1 LHPLGIGMQKTS
13 QNKKEWKRHKEVTVP
28 WATYDD
34 HRDNEYK
41 HVLDLRELFVEMDKS
56 VQRRE
61 FCLSTLTVLLLLK
74 IMFGISYRGIASA
87 TKNLGIYKV
96 LGMKRAPSYKTIQ
109 RTIQYLQVGF
119 LSQINRWLTPST
131 IELAGIDSSGMKT
144 QRKGAWVQIRF
155 KRPVQK
161 QDFRK
166 IHIFVDLE
174 SKKILSCIIT
184 KGSSYDSPQL
194 KRILKQCNWLQIEI
208 ILGDGGYDSKECF
221 NEITKYGALPGIPVR
236 KNATTR
242 SRGSPSRRKA
252 VLEQQRDIERW
263 KEKVRYTMRCIVE
276 AIFSGTKRRFGEYLF
291 SIKEKHRCV
300 EIWLRTILW
309 NILIYPR

>member
-1 LHPLGIGMQKTS
+1 MQKTNS
-13 QNKKEWKRHKEVTVP
+13 KNIEWMRYKKISVP
-28 WATYDD
+28 WAYYDA
-34 HRDNEYK
+34 HRGNEYK
-41 HVLDLRELFVEMDKS
+41 HIVDLQRVFIDLDKP

-61 FCLSTLTVLLLLK
+61 FCLSELTVLLLLK
-74 IMFGISYRGIASA
+74 IMFGISFRGIASA

-119 LSQINRWLTPST
+119 LSQVNRCLTPSK
-131 IELAGIDSSGMKT
+131 IQLAGIDSSGIKT
-144 QRKGAWVQIRF
+144 QQKGAWVQIRF
-155 KRPVQK
+155 QKPVQR
-161 QDFRK
+161 QDFKK
-166 IHIFVDLE
+166 IHIFVDLG

-194 KRILKQCNWLQIEI
+194 KRILQQCNWLEVGI

-221 NEITKYGALPGIPVR
+221 NEIIKKGAIPGIPVR
-236 KNATTR
+236 KNASTL

-252 VLEQQRDIERW
+252 VLEQRKDIKGW

-276 AIFSGTKRRFGEYLF
+276 AIFSGAKRRFGEYLF
-291 SIKEKHRCV
+291 SKKEKYRCV
-300 EIWLRTILW
+300 EMWLRTILW
-309 NILIYPR
+309 NVLIYPR

>member
-1 LHPLGIGMQKTS
+1 MQKTNS
-13 QNKKEWKRHKEVTVP
+13 KHREWMRYKEVSVP
-28 WATYDD
+28 WAQYDA
-34 HRDNEYK
+34 HRSNEYK
-41 HVLDLRELFVEMDKS
+41 HVVDLQGVFIELDKP

-61 FCLSTLTVLLLLK
+61 FCLSELTVLLLLK

-87 TKNLGIYKV
+87 TKNLGIYKL

-109 RTIQYLQVGF
+109 RTVQYLHVGF
-119 LSQINRWLTPST
+119 LSRVNRCLTPSK
-131 IELAGIDSSGMKT
+131 IQLAGIDSSGMKT

-155 KRPVQK
+155 QKPVQK
-161 QDFRK
+161 QDFKK

-194 KRILKQCNWLQIEI
+194 KHILQQCNWLKVDI

-221 NEITKYGALPGIPVR
+221 NEITKQGAIPGIPVR
-236 KNATTR
+236 KNASTF
-242 SRGSPSRRKA
+242 SRGSSSRRKA
-252 VLEQQRDIERW
+252 VLEQRKDIKRW

-291 SIKEKHRCV
+291 STREKHRCV
-300 EIWLRTILW
+300 EMWLRTILW
-309 NILIYPR
+309 NVLIYPR

>member
-1 LHPLGIGMQKTS
+1 MQKTS
-13 QNKKEWKRHKEVTVP
+13 SKHREWKRHKEVNVP
-28 WATYDD
+28 WATYDA
-34 HRDNEYK
+34 HRSNEYK
-41 HVLDLRELFVEMDKS
+41 HVIDLQGVFIELDKP

-61 FCLSTLTVLLLLK
+61 FNLSKLTILLMLK
-74 IMFGISYRGIASA
+74 IMFGISYRGISSA

-109 RTIQYLQVGF
+109 RTIQYLHVGF
-119 LSQINRWLTPST
+119 LSRVNHRLTPSE
-131 IELAGIDSSGMKT
+131 IQLAGIDSSGMKT

-155 KRPVQK
+155 QKPVQK
-161 QDFRK
+161 HDFKK

-184 KGSSYDSPQL
+184 EGSSYDSPQL
-194 KRILKQCNWLQIEI
+194 KRILQQCSWLKVDI

-221 NEITKYGALPGIPVR
+221 NEITKQGAIPGIPVR
-236 KNATTR
+236 KNASTR

-252 VLEQQRDIERW
+252 VLEQRKDIKGW

-276 AIFSGTKRRFGEYLF
+276 AIFSGTKRRFGEYFF
-291 SIKEKHRCV
+291 SINERHRCV
-300 EIWLRTILW
+300 EMWLRTILW
-309 NILIYPR
+309 NVLIYPR

>member
-1 LHPLGIGMQKTS
+1 MQKTNS
-13 QNKKEWKRHKEVTVP
+13 KNREWRRYKEVSIP
-28 WATYDD
+28 WAQYDA
-34 HRDNEYK
+34 HRGNEYK
-41 HVLDLRELFVEMDKS
+41 HVVDLKGVFIELDKP

-61 FCLSTLTVLLLLK
+61 FWLSELTIILLLK

-87 TKNLGIYKV
+87 TKNLGIYKIM
-96 LGMKRAPSYKTIQ
+96 GMKRAPSYKTIQ
-109 RTIQYLQVGF
+109 RTVQYLHVGF
-119 LSQINRWLTPST
+119 LSRVNRYLTPSK
-131 IELAGIDSSGMKT
+131 IQLAGIDSSGMKT

-155 KRPVQK
+155 QKPVQK
-161 QDFRK
+161 QDFKK

-194 KRILKQCNWLQIEI
+194 KRILQQCNWLKVDI

-221 NEITKYGALPGIPVR
+221 NEITKQGAIPGIPVR
-236 KNATTR
+236 KNASTF

-252 VLEQQRDIERW
+252 VLEQRKDIKEW

-291 SIKEKHRCV
+291 SIQEKYRCV
-300 EIWLRTILW
+300 EMWLRTILW
-309 NILIYPR
+309 NVLIYPR

>member
-1 LHPLGIGMQKTS
+1 M
-13 QNKKEWKRHKEVTVP
+13 RYKEVSVP
-28 WATYDD
+28 WAQYDA
-34 HRDNEYK
+34 HRGNEYK
-41 HVLDLRELFVEMDKS
+41 HVVDLKGVFIELDKP

-61 FCLSTLTVLLLLK
+61 FCLSELTVLLLLK

-109 RTIQYLQVGF
+109 RTVQYLHVGF
-119 LSQINRWLTPST
+119 LSRVNRCLTPSK
-131 IELAGIDSSGMKT
+131 IQLAGIDSSGMKT

-155 KRPVQK
+155 QKPVQK
-161 QDFRK
+161 QDFKK

-194 KRILKQCNWLQIEI
+194 KRILKQCNWLKVDI
-208 ILGDGGYDSKECF
+208 ILSDGGYDTKECF
-221 NEITKYGALPGIPVR
+221 NEITTQGAIPGIPVR
-236 KNATTR
+236 KNASTL

-252 VLEQQRDIERW
+252 VLEQRKDIKGW
-263 KEKVRYTMRCIVE
+263 KEEVRYTMRCIVE

-291 SIKEKHRCV
+291 SIKEEHRCI
-300 EIWLRTILW
+300 EMWLRTILW
-309 NILIYPR
+309 NVLIYPR

>member
-1 LHPLGIGMQKTS
+1 M
-13 QNKKEWKRHKEVTVP
+13 RYKEVSVP
-28 WATYDD
+28 WAQYDA
-34 HRDNEYK
+34 HRGNEYK
-41 HVLDLRELFVEMDKS
+41 HVVDLKGVFIELDKP

-61 FCLSTLTVLLLLK
+61 FCLSELTVLLMLK

-96 LGMKRAPSYKTIQ
+96 LGMKRAPSYKTKQ
-109 RTIQYLQVGF
+109 RTVQYLHVGF
-119 LSQINRWLTPST
+119 LSRVNRCLTPSK
-131 IELAGIDSSGMKT
+131 IQLAGIDSSGMKT

-155 KRPVQK
+155 QKPVQK
-161 QDFRK
+161 QNFKK

-194 KRILKQCNWLQIEI
+194 KRILQQCNWLKVDI

-221 NEITKYGALPGIPVR
+221 NEIAKQGAIPGIPVR
-236 KNATTR
+236 KNASTF
-242 SRGSPSRRKA
+242 SRGSTSRRKA
-252 VLEQQRDIERW
+252 VLEQRKDIKGW

-276 AIFSGTKRRFGEYLF
+276 AIFSGIKRRFGEYLF
-291 SIKEKHRCV
+291 SIKEEHRCI
-300 EIWLRTILW
+300 EMWLRTILW
-309 NILIYPR
+309 NVLIYPR